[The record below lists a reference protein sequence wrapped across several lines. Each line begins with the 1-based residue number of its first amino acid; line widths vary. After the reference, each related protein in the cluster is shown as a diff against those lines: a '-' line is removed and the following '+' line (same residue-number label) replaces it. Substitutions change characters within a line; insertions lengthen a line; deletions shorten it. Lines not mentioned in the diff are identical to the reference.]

1 MNEKINVTEELSRV
15 LSEGDSN
22 IAGDVDLPAIQKLT
36 NPKKEDPCTLRAR
49 GGSFDDPDPS
59 KRPTDPVG
67 LSRSVLHVLS
77 DHNHVRVLSVGS
89 TSLQQ
94 VMTAFRIAAQ
104 EVECRTQ
111 GVVLVARQS
120 EYTANVGNKRAKG
133 VCTRIFA
140 IPIQYAL

>member
-1 MNEKINVTEELSRV
+1 MNDKLNVNEELARV
-15 LSEGDSN
+15 LADSET
-22 IAGDVDLPAIQKLT
+22 AGESHVPAIQKLT
-36 NPKKEDPCTLRAR
+36 NPKNGDPCTLRAR
-49 GGSFDDPDPS
+49 GGTFDDPDPS

-67 LSRSVLHVLS
+67 LSRSILHVLS
-77 DHNHVRVLSVGS
+77 EHNYVRVLSVGS

-94 VMTAFRIAAQ
+94 VMTAFRIAAK
-104 EVECRTQ
+104 EVESRTQ

-120 EYTANVGNKRAKG
+120 EYTADVGNKKAKG